1 MPEFPIESFGPYI
14 EEILG
19 YATDTLNFFDD
30 KNLLWV
36 IAAFSIVILVLSWAI
51 NTVRKPPKLD
61 I

>member
-1 MPEFPIESFGPYI
+1 MPEFPIESFGPHI
-14 EEILG
+14 EDILA